1 MNKDA
6 GQVTQDDIT
15 IESNHETVDQI
26 QLAFADSTPP
36 DDKTSVE
43 APTPQSPDQSAV
55 PGEDSESSESQAVEA
70 KSSDDLS
77 EDPPAENQSS
87 SETRPKAK
95 GNRRNNPTEAV
106 KAAIAKQRE
115 AERRAEAAE
124 ARIQQMTAPPPV
136 EAPQQNQAPDW
147 ERFKTLP
154 GVPTVD
160 QFTTYEDY
168 SMAMATFIADVRYQE
183 REAEKSSA
191 YQARRTQ
198 EREATQLANWKGRLS
213 EARSSDPDF
222 DNSLNMD
229 TPMSL
234 PMQHLAMES
243 PHGIEILKWLSANP
257 KESQRISTLH
267 PAETYREMGKLEAR
281 IEAAPSRASARS
293 VSNAKP
299 PIRPLGTSPHVA
311 DEFAITD
318 DLSFDEHFRRANAAD
333 RARGRL

>member
-1 MNKDA
+1 MNTDA
-6 GQVTQDDIT
+6 GQVTKDDIT
-15 IESNHETVDQI
+15 IDSNHETVDQI
-26 QLAFADSTPP
+26 QLAFADSTA
-36 DDKTSVE
+36 VE
-43 APTPQSPDQSAV
+43 ESKDETPSSDTPVETVAAQESQSESPDS
-55 PGEDSESSESQAVEA
+55 DESIEA
-70 KSSDDLS
+70 KNDLS
-77 EDPPAENQSS
+77 EKKSKN
-87 SETRPKAK
+87 K

-106 KAAIAKQRE
+106 KSAVAKQRE

-124 ARIQQMTAPPPV
+124 ARVQQMTAPPQPD
-136 EAPQQNQAPDW
+136 PPPQNQTPDW
-147 ERFKTLP
+147 ERYKSLP

-160 QFTTYEDY
+160 QFQNYEDY
-168 SMAMATFIADVRYQE
+168 SMAMSSFISDVRYQE
-183 REAEKSSA
+183 REIQKSSA
-191 YQARRTQ
+191 EQARQQQ
-198 EREATQLANWKGRLS
+198 ERDSAQLSQWNDRLTK
-213 EARSSDPDF
+213 ARSSNPEF
-222 DNSLNMD
+222 DESLNLD

-243 PHGIEILKWLSANP
+243 PQGIEILQWLSANP

-267 PAETYREMGKLEAR
+267 PAETYREMGKIEAR
-281 IEAAPSRASARS
+281 LEAAPPRASARA